1 MMRPGTNEPLNAHY
15 AMGNYILMP
24 QMAVP
29 GQPGAP
35 AVTTAQTASPTATAA
50 STTTGNQQMGQA
62 QYQRQF
68 QQYQHIQ
75 APMGQ
80 QLILPQMNA
89 FHMQQFPLLQGK
101 TLFLYKNK
109 KGE

>member
-29 GQPGAP
+29 GQAGAQ
-35 AVTTAQTASPTATAA
+35 AVTTAQTPSPTATAT
-50 STTTGNQQMGQA
+50 STTAGTQQMGQA
-62 QYQRQF
+62 QFQRQF

-89 FHMQQFPLLQGK
+89 FHMQQFPLLQG
-101 TLFLYKNK
+101 TFDFPLV
-109 KGE
+109 

>member
-1 MMRPGTNEPLNAHY
+1 
-15 AMGNYILMP
+15 
-24 QMAVP
+24 MAVP
-29 GQPGAP
+29 GQTGA
-35 AVTTAQTASPTATAA
+35 AVTTAQTASPTAGAT
-50 STTTGNQQMGQA
+50 STTAGNQQMGQA

-89 FHMQQFPLLQGK
+89 FHMQQFPLLQGTFDFVEWK
-101 TLFLYKNK
+101 INRAFISATMMPTQMVNELV
-109 KGE
+109 